1 MSSSQAHDPFELD
14 LGLRTGIPASNPV
27 QYVAPTSEDTLPRAG
42 SQHTGESS
50 QDPTFGEQTQSETTL
65 DIPTQVLSREPSFE
79 PQEPPSRSSAPSP
92 APTEIIP
99 LDLTQEEIVEEIQ
112 KTGIKVRDFAHEAV
126 PIPQRAVEL
135 FDPLQ
140 AWNTY
145 ETVISHPTMMRPCL
159 PGKITRRLLDI
170 GWLKREDE
178 EERWSN
184 KDREALE
191 AYDKRPHYPWR
202 AYNLPKPKREVL
214 AKTWRMRF
222 QDITAEQMLATISR
236 PFSRFRAPFEFGGNI
251 EKKRSATADQDVQGG
266 EVSPRTKKRRLEQK
280 DAASLAP
287 MLSQPPVLING
298 RPPQQYP
305 AGNPADMQKPSPSFQ
320 PTSTRT
326 LQRVSS

>member
-1 MSSSQAHDPFELD
+1 M
-14 LGLRTGIPASNPV
+14 PASDLI
-27 QYVAPTSEDTLPRAG
+27 QYAAPTSEHAIPRTG
-42 SQHTGESS
+42 SQHIGESS
-50 QDPTFGEQTQSETTL
+50 QDASFGGQTQSETTL
-65 DIPTQVLSREPSFE
+65 DIPTPVLSTEPSSE

-112 KTGIKVRDFAHEAV
+112 KMGIKVRDFGHEAV
-126 PIPQRAVEL
+126 PIPQRAAEL

-145 ETVISHPTMMRPCL
+145 ETVILHPTMMRPCL

-170 GWLKREDE
+170 GWLKREEE

-202 AYNLPKPKREVL
+202 AYNLPKPKRDAL
-214 AKTWRMRF
+214 AKTWRTRF
-222 QDITAEQMLATISR
+222 QEITAEQMLATIAR
-236 PFSRFRAPFEFGGNI
+236 PFSRFRAPFEFGGNV
-251 EKKRSATADQDVQGG
+251 EKKRGATDDQEVQDGD
-266 EVSPRTKKRRLEQK
+266 VSPRTKKRRLEQQI
-280 DAASLAP
+280 AASLAP
-287 MLSQPPVLING
+287 TLNQPPVLING

-305 AGNPADMQKPSPSFQ
+305 AGNPADMQKPSSSFQ

-326 LQRVSS
+326 PQRVLS